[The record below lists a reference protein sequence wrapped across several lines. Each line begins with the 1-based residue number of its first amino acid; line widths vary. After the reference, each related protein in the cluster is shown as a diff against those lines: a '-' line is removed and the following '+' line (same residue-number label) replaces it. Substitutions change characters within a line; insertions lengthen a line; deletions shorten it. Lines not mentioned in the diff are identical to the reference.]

1 MITMK
6 QKQILPDEIVLRD
19 NLKIIKDVKSMKKI
33 GAGHD
38 GIVLKDGDIVLK
50 ILKYDIARRKQQNL
64 MTFEK
69 AIYFHDNLN
78 LQKVTKPIDIIL
90 DKDGIY
96 IGYVMKYLEDITKNT
111 NKTPGDF
118 TCRELITSS
127 EVLKEDF
134 EHLTEKQVSVKDIN
148 RGSYIYTTD
157 FLNICDMDKYTIH
170 NHKPVVSNQKALN
183 FTISKFLYY
192 EMLKSK
198 HTTKEELKALSIWV
212 KKSSN
217 NSDFLNK
224 LIQELKPSEES
235 FITEYAE
242 YKRKRI
248 IKTI

>member
-1 MITMK
+1 MK
-6 QKQILPDEIVLRD
+6 QKQTLPDEIVLRD
-19 NLKIIKDVKSMKKI
+19 NLKVIKGIKSMNKI

-38 GIVLKDGDIVLK
+38 GIVLKNGDTVLK
-50 ILKYDIARRKQQNL
+50 ILKYDIARRKKQNL

-69 AIYFHDNLN
+69 AIYFHDKLN
-78 LQKVTKPIDIIL
+78 LQKITKPIDIML

-111 NKTPGDF
+111 DKKPGDF
-118 TCRELITSS
+118 TCEELITSS
-127 EVLKEDF
+127 EILEEDF
-134 EHLTEKQVSVKDIN
+134 KHLTEKQVSVKDIN
-148 RGSYIYTTD
+148 RGSYIYTTG

-170 NHKPVVSNQKALN
+170 NHKPVVPNKKALN

-198 HTTKEELKALSIWV
+198 DTTKEELKALSTWV

-217 NSDFLNK
+217 NLDFLK
-224 LIQELKPSEES
+224 QLIQELKPSQKS
-235 FITEYAE
+235 SITEYVE

-248 IKTI
+248 I

>member
-1 MITMK
+1 
-6 QKQILPDEIVLRD
+6 
-19 NLKIIKDVKSMKKI
+19 
-33 GAGHD
+33 
-38 GIVLKDGDIVLK
+38 
-50 ILKYDIARRKQQNL
+50 

-111 NKTPGDF
+111 NKKPGDF

-148 RGSYIYTTD
+148 WGSYIYTTD
-157 FLNICDMDKYTIH
+157 FLNICDMDKYTI
-170 NHKPVVSNQKALN
+170 NDQKTKTINNKALN
-183 FTISKFLYY
+183 FIIAKLLYY
-192 EMLKSK
+192 ETLKKENIS
-198 HTTKEELKALSIWV
+198 KEEIKKLSTWV

-217 NSDFLNK
+217 DLDFLIKLEKDLKGQNK
-224 LIQELKPSEES
+224 VPL
-235 FITEYAE
+235 TEYTN
-242 YKRKRI
+242 YKIRKI
-248 IKTI
+248 I